1 MRDRITEK
9 QNYRMTEF
17 LRTSSYTRLTE
28 KDCVLRTKKKV
39 ITSQQFMR
47 AKMNDGLI
55 NDMKLDDMRLLLF
68 ALFFVGRIT
77 LHCMHSLSG
86 TILAV
91 QWGKAKNAGASCSAV
106 RDSEVIRLVLYLR

>member
-1 MRDRITEK
+1 
-9 QNYRMTEF
+9 
-17 LRTSSYTRLTE
+17 
-28 KDCVLRTKKKV
+28 
-39 ITSQQFMR
+39 
-47 AKMNDGLI
+47 
-55 NDMKLDDMRLLLF
+55 MKLDDMRLLFF

-91 QWGKAKNAGASCSAV
+91 QLGKAKNAGASCSAL

>member
-1 MRDRITEK
+1 MQELYKLDEK
-9 QNYRMTEF
+9 ENGKVAEDKELKEINEKLSQEVLQGEF
-17 LRTSSYTRLTE
+17 SAS
-28 KDCVLRTKKKV
+28 
-39 ITSQQFMR
+39 
-47 AKMNDGLI
+47 